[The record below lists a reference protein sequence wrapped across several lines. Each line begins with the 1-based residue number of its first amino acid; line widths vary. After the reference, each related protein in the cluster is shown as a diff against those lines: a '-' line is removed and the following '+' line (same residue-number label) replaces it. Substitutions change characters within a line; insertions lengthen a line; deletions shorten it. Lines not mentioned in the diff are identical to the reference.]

1 MDPVR
6 ENLKDRTGC
15 LGALERFS
23 FEAASLKGNLANED
37 CNRHLIVYLPKSYCE
52 SPERDYPIV
61 YVLHGMDGTPESWFS
76 LIPTDPSLD
85 RIMDTL
91 VQNGDVEEMIL
102 VAVDGSTSL
111 LGSWYLNSPV
121 SGNFFDLLTQE
132 TIDIVESKYRVKAGS
147 RAIFGHSMGGF
158 GALYAAMYRPDLYQ
172 ACAALSPAGMMMRQH
187 AYQQHADFFQQ
198 EVDKM
203 TRGEECE
210 WFVYAYLSI
219 LRAIVPDENNPPS
232 YITQNMDRA
241 MEALERFHLSAIAEE
256 RAPILKTQPKYAEI
270 GDSVVGDVHSLP
282 IYSEIGTNEGESVGD
297 PILESFQ
304 MMIAKFEELDLPIKH
319 HVFEGGHIDK
329 VSDQI
334 ERGLRFIS
342 DEFQK

>member
-132 TIDIVESKYRVKAGS
+132 TIRHRRKQIPRKKRVVARVFGS
-147 RAIFGHSMGGF
+147 FDGW
-158 GALYAAMYRPDLYQ
+158 LW
-172 ACAALSPAGMMMRQH
+172 CAVCS
-187 AYQQHADFFQQ
+187 
-198 EVDKM
+198 
-203 TRGEECE
+203 
-210 WFVYAYLSI
+210 
-219 LRAIVPDENNPPS
+219 
-232 YITQNMDRA
+232 
-241 MEALERFHLSAIAEE
+241 
-256 RAPILKTQPKYAEI
+256 
-270 GDSVVGDVHSLP
+270 
-282 IYSEIGTNEGESVGD
+282 
-297 PILESFQ
+297 
-304 MMIAKFEELDLPIKH
+304 
-319 HVFEGGHIDK
+319 HV
-329 VSDQI
+329 S
-334 ERGLRFIS
+334 S
-342 DEFQK
+342 